1 MSIISATRDYES
13 WVGRQIPLV
22 AHDLDLKHQRMA
34 EAVFPFLRATF
45 YRWVQ
50 LWREI
55 CPELAATPKLRA
67 VGDLH
72 IENFGTWRDSEGRL
86 VWGIN
91 DFDETYPLPYTID
104 LVRLATSALL
114 AQREGMLTLSP
125 RVVATNLLAGYRKGL
140 EIGGQPY
147 VLAETH
153 GWMRGIALSSLRDP
167 VGFWSKL
174 MYLPDCKTGVPK
186 KVRKLFGQL

>member
-55 CPELAATPKLRA
+55 CPERAATPKLRA

-72 IENFGTWRDSEGRL
+72 IENFGTWRDAEGRL

-91 DFDETYPLPYTID
+91 DFDEVYSMPYSMD
-104 LVRLATSALL
+104 LVRLATSAHAAIAEEHL
-114 AQREGMLTLSP
+114 AMRP
-125 RVVATNLLAGYRKGL
+125 RDASDAILEGYRDALKY
-140 EIGGQPY
+140 GGAP
-147 VLAETH
+147 
-153 GWMRGIALSSLRDP
+153 
-167 VGFWSKL
+167 
-174 MYLPDCKTGVPK
+174 
-186 KVRKLFGQL
+186 